1 LFRWRSVTPS
11 RSLGGDEPANIGG
24 TCGLI
29 GRKVTEEDRTDMT
42 RTIILAAAAGALAM
56 TSAAPASAQYNR
68 NWRTIAYKTVNG
80 RDTDNIR
87 VPGTARYRQL
97 RVCVSGGP
105 IHMRDV
111 DVWFRNGRHQ
121 DIGTRNLMRAGTCT
135 RNLDLRGYYR
145 DVTRVRLKYAPL
157 ARGWV
162 RPLVRVQVR

>member
-1 LFRWRSVTPS
+1 
-11 RSLGGDEPANIGG
+11 
-24 TCGLI
+24 
-29 GRKVTEEDRTDMT
+29 MT
-42 RTIILAAAAGALAM
+42 RTIILAAAAAAMAM
-56 TSAAPASAQYNR
+56 TSAAPASAQYQR

-80 RDTDNIR
+80 RDTDNIPVR
-87 VPGTARYRQL
+87 GAARYRQL
-97 RVCVSGGP
+97 RVCVYGGP

-121 DIGTRNLMRAGTCT
+121 DIGTRKLMRAGTCT
-135 RNLDLRGYYR
+135 RALDLRGYYR